1 MKRNTVSLLTLAAAA
16 LVFMGAGMEERKRR
30 PRGGSAQPQAPRISQ
45 PERPR
50 AAQPERTR
58 GVEPERTRGS
68 EPHRTRTAQPEK
80 RQGIERRPAREDGG
94 ARQSRPASQR
104 IRHAGVAATPGITR
118 NMARIERSETT
129 PNRHYWHTEGGT
141 RYSHYYD
148 GGTHWYGFYSGP
160 TFYWTRYYGS
170 NWWWYDSYST
180 RWVYW
185 ADGFWWWPGPGGVAY
200 VYVDDGYYPYSEPV
214 VSVAAAPSVPAPDKG
229 ATTVSSDGRR
239 MAQVF
244 GPDSQSFLYDTT
256 RTPPTFLRYLGQ
268 GVSRVRFTDGAI
280 LVDFHDGSFALFDE
294 EGRSMKASSKAEGA
308 ARSAPPAP
316 GSVPPAPPS
325 GN

>member
-1 MKRNTVSLLTLAAAA
+1 MKRTAVSPLTLAAAA
-16 LVFMGAGMEERKRR
+16 LLLMGAGMEEKKRR
-30 PRGGSAQPQAPRISQ
+30 PRGGSPQPQAPRISQ

-50 AAQPERTR
+50 AGQPERAR
-58 GVEPERTRGS
+58 GAEPD
-68 EPHRTRTAQPEK
+68 RTRTAQPER
-80 RQGIERRPAREDGG
+80 RQGIERRPAREER
-94 ARQSRPASQR
+94 AQRNSRPASQR

-118 NMARIERSETT
+118 NMARIERSEAT

-148 GGTHWYGFYSGP
+148 GGTHWY
-160 TFYWTRYYGS
+160 
-170 NWWWYDSYST
+170 DSHST

-200 VYVDDGYYPYSEPV
+200 VYVDDGYYPYSESV

-280 LVDFHDGSFALFDE
+280 LVDFNNGTFALLDE
-294 EGRSMKASSKAEGA
+294 EGRSMKASAKAAGA

-316 GSVPPAPPS
+316 GSIPPAPPS
-325 GN
+325 GD